1 MEEKNV
7 YGDRLPLVSFHP
19 GSTQLHVCSAISGVV
34 SYCLDSGPSNL
45 LALNTDHTI
54 IVEQNTDSSGRFMFS
69 VKLNGVEMASPVENT
84 QTQVFTNVKVF
95 TSFPRSN
102 VAKAILRS
110 YSFVNL

>member
-1 MEEKNV
+1 
-7 YGDRLPLVSFHP
+7 
-19 GSTQLHVCSAISGVV
+19 
-34 SYCLDSGPSNL
+34 
-45 LALNTDHTI
+45 
-54 IVEQNTDSSGRFMFS
+54 MFS